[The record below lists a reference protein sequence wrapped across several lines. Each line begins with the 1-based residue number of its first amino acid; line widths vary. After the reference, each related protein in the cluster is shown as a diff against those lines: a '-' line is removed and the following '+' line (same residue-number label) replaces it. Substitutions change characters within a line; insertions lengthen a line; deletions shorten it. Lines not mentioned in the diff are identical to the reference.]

1 MEEITNKNII
11 NSNKLKILINTII
24 NRQLEQKL
32 IKLEKRNKS
41 EIIDIKNIYKSSNDI
56 LNKLSKLSLEVNT
69 KIKNRKFSNNSL
81 NKNNLKRNPSN
92 FIKTGSKSILFNN
105 YNNNKNHKLI
115 LRKSYTPLK
124 NISRISKFNLKNNSI
139 IRASSKSLDVVLK
152 NNNNYKR
159 NKISYKKSSKL
170 INNNLKKKR
179 SNEQIC
185 ITPKRNK
192 KNYFKNHYKTEE
204 NFYKKKSKILNN
216 VYLDSSEKDKISSKI
231 ESEKIINLEIEN
243 YQEKEEETLKKEEIN
258 DDRLSIKL
266 GPLTETI
273 DNEKRIYFL
282 GHDFFKKDVIYNK
295 SSNKSKYSYYNN
307 SFLIIIE
314 YVFDYLYA
322 FLDNKSLFN
331 LLIANKDYFKFIL
344 RLIIT
349 KTEKKLKGINQILLD
364 IKKNNKAL
372 NLEEDTLTNFEYNFN
387 SGRALS
393 LLNSI
398 TVEKFFYE
406 EKIDFNNAFISL
418 IFNLYFIS
426 IGKKKDMISFN
437 YDTKLK
443 EKYIINHFKN
453 NNKNSIGEIIDNE
466 IKNIVFDDELKNS
479 LFEHS
484 YNYLY
489 KISPNYFQTINKNI
503 ALLSFLIKNILEY
516 IGVSKD
522 LNNNKNPKKK
532 YQLFSSR
539 LKINS
544 QIIQKLKRIKDL
556 Y

>member
-1 MEEITNKNII
+1 MTNKNII

-81 NKNNLKRNPSN
+81 NKNNLKRNPFN

-139 IRASSKSLDVVLK
+139 IRASSKSLDFVLK
-152 NNNNYKR
+152 NNNNYKG

-204 NFYKKKSKILNN
+204 KFYKKKSKILNN

-314 YVFDYLYA
+314 YIFDYLFE
-322 FLDNKSLFN
+322 FLDSKSLFS
-331 LLIANKDYFKFIL
+331 LLIANKDFFKLIL
-344 RLIIT
+344 RLIIA
-349 KTEKKLKGINQILLD
+349 KIEKKLKGINQVLSNL
-364 IKKNNKAL
+364 KEKNISL
-372 NLEEDTLTNFEYNFN
+372 NLEGYELKSFQYNLN
-387 SGRALS
+387 TIRAIS
-393 LLNSI
+393 LLNTI
-398 TVEKFFYE
+398 TVENFFNE
-406 EKIDFNNAFISL
+406 KKIDFNDNLINL
-418 IFNLYFIS
+418 IFDLYFIS
-426 IGKKKDMISFN
+426 IGKKLDILTFN
-437 YDTKLK
+437 FDRKIK
-443 EKYIINHFKN
+443 EKYIINHFKFKNKKYMGPILDYELKHIVIN
-453 NNKNSIGEIIDNE
+453 NEII
-466 IKNIVFDDELKNS
+466 NS
-479 LFEHS
+479 LYEYS
-484 YNYLY
+484 YKFINI
-489 KISPNYFQTINKNI
+489 ISPNYFQKINKNI
-503 ALLSFLIKNILEY
+503 ALFSFLIKNILEY
-516 IGVSKD
+516 IGITKD
-522 LNNNKNPKKK
+522 LNKKRNAYQKYKLFCSRFLINQEIIKN
-532 YQLFSSR
+532 
-539 LKINS
+539 LKN
-544 QIIQKLKRIKDL
+544 LKDS